1 MSEEN
6 NDFMMEEAADDVAA
20 VEFIRQRLPQ
30 ELQEKFSDD
39 ELFYFLDVIA
49 EYYFN
54 LDESAADQDGAIDI
68 DLDEVAK
75 YVVDKAAKDRFGKYD
90 PEDLYF
96 VVDAEMDY
104 AELPEDEQ

>member
-1 MSEEN
+1 MSEDK
-6 NDFMMEEAADDVAA
+6 NDFMMEDAADDVAA

-54 LDESAADQDGAIDI
+54 LDDSAADKDGAIDV
-68 DLDEVAK
+68 DLDEVAR
-75 YVVDKAAKDRFGKYD
+75 YVVDKAQKDKFGKYD

-104 AELPEDEQ
+104 AELGEEE